1 MTGAA
6 MPMSVRFPGGMAD
19 AVRGRSTVVSAGF
32 SLGRSLATAG
42 AGIPMSVLLRGA
54 ALALMPS
61 GRVLAVSRDMPARG
75 MLELAGRGGALET
88 FGGAFD
94 AVGGVLAAF
103 GGALAAFGGALDEG
117 RGGPLAGRGGSLG
130 GFDEAVGAG
139 AFGCSLAFGS
149 APGTSSH
156 ESSTSLSSLIGTAI
170 LTPRVG
176 PQCKRNRLKYC

>member
-6 MPMSVRFPGGMAD
+6 MPMSVRLPGGMAE
-19 AVRGRSTVVSAGF
+19 AERGRSTVVSAGF

-61 GRVLAVSRDMPARG
+61 GRVLAVSRDVPARG

-88 FGGAFD
+88 FGALD
-94 AVGGVLAAF
+94 ALGGVLAAF
-103 GGALAAFGGALDEG
+103 GGALAAFGGALDAG

-130 GFDEAVGAG
+130 GFDEVVGAG
-139 AFGCSLAFGS
+139 AFG
-149 APGTSSH
+149 
-156 ESSTSLSSLIGTAI
+156 
-170 LTPRVG
+170 
-176 PQCKRNRLKYC
+176 